1 MLWPFGGST
10 MKTTVFGLLVAAGV
24 CAAAPVMAQGV
35 IYKGGS
41 KDGIAHTVPVPAP
54 VPIPDYGARWYLR
67 ADLAAGFMSADPSES
82 GIEYGDLYV
91 PQDLT
96 SPFNSGAFARRSG
109 SDTVFNFGGG
119 VGYYWTSRF
128 RTDMTIEGRTPS
140 DLSVSGDYT
149 YTQDDNGL
157 SDRVDGVTRDRTKL
171 TSGLVLFNAYWDFMP
186 RDRFTP
192 YVGAGVGFAVNQ
204 LKRSFSNVE
213 AICDGGALPV
223 GDDCFDAGAGG
234 VPLTDETTANT
245 VTFAAA
251 AMAGFSYAITPVTMF
266 DMNYRYLYMGGSDAS
281 MSLTPSTRSTFS
293 TGDIHEHQ
301 IRAGLRF
308 NIQ

>member
-10 MKTTVFGLLVAAGV
+10 MKTMVFGLLVAAGV

-82 GIEYGDLYV
+82 GIEYGENLY
-91 PQDLT
+91 PPPDYT
-96 SPFNSGAFARRSG
+96 SPFNTGAFANSDG
-109 SDTVFNFGGG
+109 SEAVFNFGGG

-128 RTDMTIEGRTPS
+128 RTDMTIEGRTPA
-140 DLSVSGDYT
+140 DLSLNGT
-149 YTQDDNGL
+149 YSYDQDIGGTDQ
-157 SDRVDGVTRDRTKL
+157 VDGITRDKVKL
-171 TSGLVLFNAYWDFMP
+171 TSGLVLFNAYWDFNQ

-204 LKRSFSNVE
+204 LKRNFSNVQ
-213 AICDGGALPV
+213 AICDAGALAP
-223 GDDCFDAGAGG
+223 GQDCFDAGAAGAPVAG
-234 VPLTDETTANT
+234 DETANT

-251 AMAGFSYAITPVTMF
+251 AMAGFSYAISPVTMF

-281 MSLTPSTRSTFS
+281 LSVNGTRSTFS

>member
-1 MLWPFGGST
+1 
-10 MKTTVFGLLVAAGV
+10 
-24 CAAAPVMAQGV
+24 MAQGV

-67 ADLAAGFMSADPSES
+67 ADLAAGFMGADPSES

-96 SPFNSGAFARRSG
+96 SPFNSGAFARRGG

-128 RTDMTIEGRTPS
+128 RTDLTIEGRTPS
-140 DLSVSGDYT
+140 DLSVNGT
-149 YTQDDNGL
+149 YQYDQDIGGTAQ
-157 SDRVDGVTRDRTKL
+157 VDGVTRDKVKL

-204 LKRSFSNVE
+204 LKRSFSNIE
-213 AICDGGALPV
+213 ALCDGAALPV
-223 GDDCFDAGAGG
+223 GDDCFDAADDMRGITG
-234 VPLTDETTANT
+234 DETANT

-281 MSLTPSTRSTFS
+281 ISLATGPTSTRSTFS

>member
-1 MLWPFGGST
+1 

-35 IYKGGS
+35 IYKGSS

-96 SPFNSGAFARRSG
+96 SPFNTGAFAHRDG
-109 SDTVFNFGGG
+109 SEAVFNFGGG

-128 RTDMTIEGRTPS
+128 RTDLTIEGRTPA
-140 DLSVSGDYT
+140 DLSVGGDYS
-149 YTQDDNGL
+149 YTQNDNGL
-157 SDRVDGVTRDRTKL
+157 SDQVDGTTRDKAKL

-186 RDRFTP
+186 RERFTP

-223 GDDCFDAGAGG
+223 GDDCFDDGG
-234 VPLTDETTANT
+234 SALRGDVADETANT

-251 AMAGFSYAITPVTMF
+251 AMAGFSYAITPVTML
-266 DMNYRYLYMGGSDAS
+266 DVNYRYLYMGGSDAS
-281 MSLTPSTRSTFS
+281 LRVGDNNTRSTFS

>member
-1 MLWPFGGST
+1 MGTFT
-10 MKTTVFGLLVAAGV
+10 
-24 CAAAPVMAQGV
+24 
-35 IYKGGS
+35 
-41 KDGIAHTVPVPAP
+41 
-54 VPIPDYGARWYLR
+54 
-67 ADLAAGFMSADPSES
+67 
-82 GIEYGDLYV
+82 
-91 PQDLT
+91 
-96 SPFNSGAFARRSG
+96 RRNG
-109 SDTVFNFGGG
+109 SDAVFNFGGG

-128 RTDMTIEGRTPS
+128 RTDLTIEGRTPS
-140 DLSVSGDYT
+140 DLSVNRDYT

-157 SDRVDGVTRDRTKL
+157 SGRVDGITRDRTKL

-192 YVGAGVGFAVNQ
+192 YIGGGVGFAVNQ
-204 LKRSFSNVE
+204 LKRSFSNIE
-213 AICDGGALPV
+213 AVCDGGGDCFEDEDAVPRGIV
-223 GDDCFDAGAGG
+223 GD
-234 VPLTDETTANT
+234 ETANT

-281 MSLTPSTRSTFS
+281 ISLATGPTSTRSTFS

>member
-1 MLWPFGGST
+1 

-24 CAAAPVMAQGV
+24 CAAAPVVAQGV

-41 KDGIAHTVPVPAP
+41 KDGIAHAVPVPAP

-82 GIEYGDLYV
+82 GIEYGDFYD

-128 RTDMTIEGRTPS
+128 RTDLTIEGRTPS
-140 DLSVSGDYT
+140 DLSVSRDYN
-149 YTQDDNGL
+149 YTQNDGGL
-157 SDRVDGVTRDRTKL
+157 DDRVDGVTRDKTKL
-171 TSGLVLFNAYWDFMP
+171 TSGLVLFNAYWDFLP
-186 RDRFTP
+186 RERFTP

-204 LKRSFSNVE
+204 LKRSFYNEEYTCPDTGETCYDPSGDPSRDEE
-213 AICDGGALPV
+213 AS
-223 GDDCFDAGAGG
+223 
-234 VPLTDETTANT
+234 TTTNT

-251 AMAGFSYAITPVTMF
+251 AMAGFSYAISPATMF

-281 MSLTPSTRSTFS
+281 IWVNGTRSTFA

-301 IRAGLRF
+301 LRAGLRF